1 MLKKRTLARLRDA
14 EDARDAVAARRDARR
29 KRKGGYAIAPDAAA
43 ARRKNQ
49 RPIRAA
55 GVSRPR
61 TSGVAK
67 AKVILDVDPAEDEE
81 DEEEKYKVTAP
92 GAEGRRKLNVQRRDL
107 DRQSNFQETMR
118 DEGWYM
124 VAVPEEREE
133 RAVRQILSLSG
144 TDKADGATIDAWI
157 PRVPPPGYVA
167 SASEASG
174 RTAMQLMQAVPEE
187 GATKPFPGFVLLRM
201 SLNPTLLASLDEL
214 YAFKGFAV
222 GGITRYGSTRRQTGE
237 APRTVPK
244 AQMDSMSAMCAVRV
258 VPDDEAERVRAEE
271 KKRAEMAKLA
281 EAMGEMEVA
290 SEEDIAAARQSATK
304 TGARRNEGEDAPE
317 PEENTTPVA
326 TPPEGAR
333 TVEVHEG
340 PFKGF
345 RGYATNE
352 NDDGTVD
359 AKLTIFGRE
368 TAVTLEP
375 GEFEFS
381 S

>member
-1 MLKKRTLARLRDA
+1 MRDA
-14 EDARDAVAARRDARR
+14 EDARDALAARRDARR
-29 KRKGGYAIAPDAAA
+29 KRKGGYTIAPDAAA

-61 TSGVAK
+61 TSGGAK
-67 AKVILDVDPAEDEE
+67 AKVVLDVDPAEDEE
-81 DEEEKYKVTAP
+81 DEEDKYKVTTP
-92 GAEGRRKLNVQRRDL
+92 GAGGRRKLNVQRRDL

-124 VAVPEEREE
+124 VSVPEEREE
-133 RAVRQILSLSG
+133 RAVRQILELSS
-144 TDKADGATIDAWI
+144 TEKAGGATIDAWI

-174 RTAMQLMQAVPEE
+174 RTAVQLMQAVPEE

-222 GGITRYGSTRRQTGE
+222 GGTTRYGSSRRQTGE
-237 APRTVPK
+237 APRTVPQ
-244 AQMDSMSAMCAVRV
+244 AQMDSMLTMCAVRV
-258 VPDDEAERVRAEE
+258 VPDEEAERVRAEE

-281 EAMGEMEVA
+281 EAMGEMEAA
-290 SEEDIAAARQSATK
+290 SEEDIAEARESATK
-304 TGARRNEGEDAPE
+304 TRTSSGAGRNKDENA

-375 GEFEFS
+375 GEFAYS

>member
-1 MLKKRTLARLRDA
+1 VLKKRTLARLKDA

-61 TSGVAK
+61 TSGGAK
-67 AKVILDVDPAEDEE
+67 AKLILDVDPAEDEE

-133 RAVRQILSLSG
+133 RAVSQILSLSG

-174 RTAMQLMQAVPEE
+174 RTAVQLMQAVPEE

-201 SLNPTLLASLDEL
+201 SLNPALLASLDEL

-304 TGARRNEGEDAPE
+304 TRAGRNQGEDAPE